1 MIGMYINYISSVF
14 LFPYVNNKTKA
25 EKEYLKMRNIY
36 LYFIWWI
43 KSVVLKQRFVKDYN
57 WVFFLLI

>member
-14 LFPYVNNKTKA
+14 LFPSVNNKTKA

-36 LYFIWWI
+36 LYLIWWI

-57 WVFFLLI
+57 WVFFY

>member
-14 LFPYVNNKTKA
+14 LFPSVNNKTKA

-57 WVFFLLI
+57 WVFFY